1 MLKLVERIIY
11 LLITLRNAF
20 VFLTILWV
28 PISSTGKVSDG

>member
-11 LLITLRNAF
+11 LSITLRNAF

-28 PISSTGKVSDG
+28 PASSTDKVADG